1 MSIHL
6 FSPCAIPWRVL
17 HVLSHSVG
25 HVWSVASQG
34 HSQKRW
40 YPGFVLGELVTPT
53 WLPTCVGASSLF
65 TLSEVKLMHVSAS
78 LKTITHSISID
89 QWFSAFLMLNPLI
102 QFRTLW

>member
-1 MSIHL
+1 M
-6 FSPCAIPWRVL
+6 
-17 HVLSHSVG
+17 
-25 HVWSVASQG
+25 
-34 HSQKRW
+34 
-40 YPGFVLGELVTPT
+40 

-65 TLSEVKLMHVSAS
+65 TLSEVKLMHVSTS